1 MPLDDRRTAL
11 VTGAS
16 SFASDFSLPMR
27 LRRMARPLVI
37 TAHVRLSSTPSRR
50 AHHSMSLFASA
61 QGISSNLMRRRKS
74 STNCKAQG
82 VEVDILVDNAGHGFH
97 GKWWELQCNTES
109 AGGYPFTALAAP
121 DPSIRYSEHDCRMG
135 LSRMQR

>member
-1 MPLDDRRTAL
+1 M
-11 VTGAS
+11 G
-16 SFASDFSLPMR
+16 
-27 LRRMARPLVI
+27 RPLVI
-37 TAHVRLSSTPSRR
+37 TAPVRLTSTPSRR

-82 VEVDILVDNAGHGFH
+82 MEVDILVDNAGHGFH

-109 AGGYPFTALAAP
+109 AGVSFY
-121 DPSIRYSEHDCRMG
+121 SIGRA
-135 LSRMQR
+135 